1 MATSAT
7 TIKSTPIAG
16 RVTGVPGPPAA
27 TVASHATAAECSA
40 KVTTDSH
47 VAKYGRQSCGRDP
60 AHTHYL
66 LRCLSFLPLE
76 DAVLFRL
83 AAEENFKMRKT
94 LLAVAAIAGTMSSAA
109 YAADREIKVDDRLDA
124 SADTL
129 VDMMHAADKGIPQD
143 LMNKAHCVVVVPGM
157 KKAGF
162 IFGAKYGRGFATCR
176 RSGGSGW
183 SAPAAMRVEGG
194 SVGFQIGASETD
206 VVLLVMNDGGMKHL
220 LSDKFTIGGEATA
233 AAGPI
238 GRDTTAQTDAML
250 NAEMLSYSRSRG
262 LFAGISLEG
271 ATLRPDEETN
281 RELYGRNA
289 TNREILTGDFKTPAV
304 AEKFKHAL
312 NRESASR

>member
-1 MATSAT
+1 
-7 TIKSTPIAG
+7 
-16 RVTGVPGPPAA
+16 
-27 TVASHATAAECSA
+27 
-40 KVTTDSH
+40 
-47 VAKYGRQSCGRDP
+47 
-60 AHTHYL
+60 
-66 LRCLSFLPLE
+66 
-76 DAVLFRL
+76 
-83 AAEENFKMRKT
+83 MRKT
-94 LLAVAAIAGTMSSAA
+94 LLSVLAIAGTMSSAA
-109 YAADREIKVDDRLDA
+109 FAADREIKVDDRLDA

-129 VDMMHAADKGIPQD
+129 IDMMHAADKGIPQD

-162 IFGAKYGRGFATCR
+162 IFGAKYGRGFAACR
-176 RSGGSGW
+176 RNGGSGW

-233 AAGPI
+233 AAGPV
-238 GRDTTAQTDAML
+238 GRDATAQTDAML

-281 RELYGRNA
+281 RELYGHNA
-289 TNREILTGDFKTPAV
+289 TNREILTGDFKTPEV
-304 AEKFKHAL
+304 ARKFEHAL
-312 NRESASR
+312 HRESASR

>member
-1 MATSAT
+1 M
-7 TIKSTPIAG
+7 K
-16 RVTGVPGPPAA
+16 
-27 TVASHATAAECSA
+27 AE
-40 KVTTDSH
+40 
-47 VAKYGRQSCGRDP
+47 
-60 AHTHYL
+60 
-66 LRCLSFLPLE
+66 
-76 DAVLFRL
+76 
-83 AAEENFKMRKT
+83 EENFKMRKT
-94 LLAVAAIAGTMSSAA
+94 LLVIFAIAGTMSSAA

-143 LMNKAHCVVVVPGM
+143 LMKKAHCVVVVPGM